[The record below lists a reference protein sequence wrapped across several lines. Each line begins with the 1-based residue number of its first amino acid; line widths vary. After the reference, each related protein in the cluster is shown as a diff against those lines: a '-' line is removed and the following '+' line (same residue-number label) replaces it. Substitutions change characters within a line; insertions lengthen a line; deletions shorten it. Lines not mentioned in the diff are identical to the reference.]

1 MESIGALS
9 KKLSDYLDPKKVKQV
24 NKAYNFACEAHS
36 GQFRSSG
43 DPYVTHPIAVASILS
58 SFRMDEDSLSA
69 AMLHDVIEDTGI
81 PKSVIEENFNKEV
94 AELVDGVSKLDK
106 LSISSRNEAE
116 AENLQKMVLAMSKD
130 IRVIVVK
137 LADRLHNMRTLLYLS
152 REKQLKI
159 AKETLE
165 IYAPIAHRIG
175 MNNVYRELEDLAFKV
190 IYPTRYERL
199 TAAVKKNRGGQKRT
213 LNRIQKELSKKL
225 LDQGI
230 PALVEGRE
238 KHVYSI
244 YRKMKQ
250 RQRSFEEIMD
260 VYAIKIIVDTPENCY
275 RTIGHIHS
283 LYKPVEGRFKDYI
296 AIPKSN
302 GYQSLHTGVVGLKG
316 FPVEVQIKTQEMNDM
331 AENGIASHWLY
342 KSGNQSDTS
351 PQIRARRWV
360 AGLLEMRDNYESTEE
375 FIESVKTDIFPDE
388 IYVFTPQGKII
399 EMSGGSTAIDFA
411 YAVHTDIGHHCRAC
425 RINRRLAPLSVP
437 LESGQTVEI
446 LTEKVPQTS
455 PAWLNFAVT
464 PRARNSIR
472 HYLSNLKT
480 SEARKFGKKLLDQ
493 SLANMGIKLRD
504 IEKTDLRKVL
514 NNIGVRSLNRLLEEI
529 GLGLRVGNIVA
540 QQITGFLKGNHKVEE
555 KDMVPLEITGSEG
568 LIVNYAVCCKPIPG
582 DSVIGHFTA
591 ERGLVVHQERCKNI
605 LSVREDPQQC
615 FPVNWGE
622 PSGRSFNAQIKV
634 VGRDEPGLLANLA
647 SVITSQ
653 ETNIASIQTT
663 EINTGMHEFVLDLE
677 VSDRLHLS
685 KILRKIRTL
694 NNIVSVSRIHD
705 WEMRQATACLLYTSP
720 SPRD

>member
-1 MESIGALS
+1 MESIGVLS

-24 NKAYNFACEAHS
+24 NRAYQFACEAHS

-43 DPYVTHPIAVASILS
+43 DPYVTHPIAVATILS

-81 PKSVIEENFNKEV
+81 PKSVIEEKFNKDV
-94 AELVDGVSKLDK
+94 ADLVDGVSKLDK
-106 LSISSRNEAE
+106 LSISSRTAGE
-116 AENLQKMVLAMSKD
+116 AENLQKMVLAMSRD

-152 REKQLKI
+152 REKQVKI
-159 AKETLE
+159 ARETLE

-190 IYPTRYERL
+190 IYPTRFERL
-199 TAAVKKNRGGQKRT
+199 TAAVKKNRGGQKKT
-213 LNRIQKELSKKL
+213 LDKIQKELSKKL

-238 KHVYSI
+238 KHIYSI

-275 RTIGHIHS
+275 RTLGHIHN

-302 GYQSLHTGVVGLKG
+302 GYQSLHTGVVGLRG
-316 FPVEVQIKTQEMNDM
+316 FPVEVQVKTQEMNDM

-351 PQIRARRWV
+351 PQIRARKWV
-360 AGLLEMRDNYESTEE
+360 AGLMEMRENYESTEE

-388 IYVFTPQGKII
+388 IYVFTPRGQVI

-411 YAVHTDIGHHCRAC
+411 YAVHTDIGHHCAAC

-493 SLANMGIKLRD
+493 SLGNMNIKLRD
-504 IEKTDLRKVL
+504 ID
-514 NNIGVRSLNRLLEEI
+514 
-529 GLGLRVGNIVA
+529 
-540 QQITGFLKGNHKVEE
+540 KG
-555 KDMVPLEITGSEG
+555 
-568 LIVNYAVCCKPIPG
+568 
-582 DSVIGHFTA
+582 
-591 ERGLVVHQERCKNI
+591 
-605 LSVREDPQQC
+605 
-615 FPVNWGE
+615 
-622 PSGRSFNAQIKV
+622 
-634 VGRDEPGLLANLA
+634 
-647 SVITSQ
+647 
-653 ETNIASIQTT
+653 
-663 EINTGMHEFVLDLE
+663 
-677 VSDRLHLS
+677 
-685 KILRKIRTL
+685 
-694 NNIVSVSRIHD
+694 
-705 WEMRQATACLLYTSP
+705 
-720 SPRD
+720 

>member
-1 MESIGALS
+1 
-9 KKLSDYLDPKKVKQV
+9 
-24 NKAYNFACEAHS
+24 
-36 GQFRSSG
+36 
-43 DPYVTHPIAVASILS
+43 
-58 SFRMDEDSLSA
+58 
-69 AMLHDVIEDTGI
+69 
-81 PKSVIEENFNKEV
+81 
-94 AELVDGVSKLDK
+94 
-106 LSISSRNEAE
+106 
-116 AENLQKMVLAMSKD
+116 
-130 IRVIVVK
+130 
-137 LADRLHNMRTLLYLS
+137 
-152 REKQLKI
+152 
-159 AKETLE
+159 
-165 IYAPIAHRIG
+165 
-175 MNNVYRELEDLAFKV
+175 
-190 IYPTRYERL
+190 
-199 TAAVKKNRGGQKRT
+199 
-213 LNRIQKELSKKL
+213 
-225 LDQGI
+225 
-230 PALVEGRE
+230 
-238 KHVYSI
+238 
-244 YRKMKQ
+244 
-250 RQRSFEEIMD
+250 
-260 VYAIKIIVDTPENCY
+260 
-275 RTIGHIHS
+275 
-283 LYKPVEGRFKDYI
+283 
-296 AIPKSN
+296 
-302 GYQSLHTGVVGLKG
+302 
-316 FPVEVQIKTQEMNDM
+316 MNDM

-480 SEARKFGKKLLDQ
+480 SEARKFGKRLLDQ
-493 SLANMGIKLRD
+493 SLGNMNIKLRD
-504 IEKTDLRKVL
+504 IDKNELRKVL

-540 QQITGFLKGNHKVEE
+540 QQITGFLKENHSVKQKEL
-555 KDMVPLEITGSEG
+555 VPLEITGSEG

-591 ERGLVVHQERCKNI
+591 ERGLVIHQERCKNI

-622 PSGRSFNAQIKV
+622 PSGRSFTAQIKV
-634 VGRDEPGLLANLA
+634 VARDEPGLLANLA

-653 ETNIASIQTT
+653 EANIASIQTM
-663 EINTGMHEFVLDLE
+663 EINTGMHEFILDLE
-677 VSDRLHLS
+677 VTDRLHLS
-685 KILRKIRTL
+685 RILRKIKTL
-694 NNIVSVSRIHD
+694 NNIVSVTRIHD
-705 WEMRQATACLLYTSP
+705 WEMRQATAMH
-720 SPRD
+720 

>member
-1 MESIGALS
+1 MESIGVLS

-24 NKAYNFACEAHS
+24 NRAYQFACEAHS

-43 DPYVTHPIAVASILS
+43 DPYVTHPIAVATILS

-81 PKSVIEENFNKEV
+81 PKSVIEEKFNKDV
-94 AELVDGVSKLDK
+94 ADLVDGVSKLDK
-106 LSISSRNEAE
+106 LSISNRTVGE
-116 AENLQKMVLAMSKD
+116 AENLQKMVLAMSRD

-152 REKQLKI
+152 REKQVKI
-159 AKETLE
+159 ARETLE

-190 IYPTRYERL
+190 IYPTRFERL
-199 TAAVKKNRGGQKRT
+199 TAAVKKNRGGQKKT
-213 LNRIQKELSKKL
+213 LDKIQKELSKKL

-238 KHVYSI
+238 KHIYSI

-275 RTIGHIHS
+275 RTLGHIHN

-302 GYQSLHTGVVGLKG
+302 GYQSLHTGVVGLRG
-316 FPVEVQIKTQEMNDM
+316 FPVEVQVKTQEMNDM

-351 PQIRARRWV
+351 PQIRARKWV
-360 AGLLEMRDNYESTEE
+360 AGLMEMRENYESTEE

-388 IYVFTPQGKII
+388 IYVFTPRGQVI

-411 YAVHTDIGHHCRAC
+411 YAVHTDIGHHCAAC

-493 SLANMGIKLRD
+493 SLGNMNIKLRD
-504 IEKTDLRKVL
+504 IDKDELRGVL

-540 QQITGFLKGNHKVEE
+540 QQFIGFLKETDNIESKNI
-555 KDMVPLEITGSEG
+555 VPLEITGSEG
-568 LIVNYAVCCKPIPG
+568 LIVNYAPCCKPIPG

-622 PSGRSFNAQIKV
+622 PSGRTFTAQIKV
-634 VGRDEPGLLANLA
+634 VARDEPGLLANLA
-647 SVITSQ
+647 SVITGQ
-653 ETNIASIQTT
+653 ETNISSIQTT
-663 EINTGMHEFVLDLE
+663 EISTGMHEFVLHLE

-685 KILRKIRTL
+685 KILRKIRSL
-694 NNIVSVSRIHD
+694 KSIDSVTRIHD
-705 WEMRQATACLLYTSP
+705 QEMRQAIAMH
-720 SPRD
+720 

>member
-58 SFRMDEDSLSA
+58 TFRMDEDSLSA

-81 PKSVIEENFNKEV
+81 PKSLIEEKFNKEV
-94 AELVDGVSKLDK
+94 ADLVDGVSKLDK
-106 LSISSRNEAE
+106 LSISNRTEAE

-137 LADRLHNMRTLLYLS
+137 LADRLHNMRTLLYLN

-159 AKETLE
+159 ARETLE

-175 MNNVYRELEDLAFKV
+175 MNNEYRELEDLAFKI
-190 IYPTRYERL
+190 IYPTRHERL

-213 LNRIQKELSKKL
+213 LNKIQKELSKKL

-230 PALVEGRE
+230 PSLVEGRE
-238 KHVYSI
+238 KHIYSI

-275 RTIGHIHS
+275 KTLGHIHS

-388 IYVFTPQGKII
+388 IYIFTPQGKII
-399 EMSGGSTAIDFA
+399 EMSGGSTAVDFA

-446 LTEKVPQTS
+446 LTDKVPQTS

-493 SLANMGIKLRD
+493 SLGNMNIKLRD
-504 IEKTDLRKVL
+504 IDKTELRKVL
-514 NNIGVRSLNRLLEEI
+514 NDIGVRSLNRLLEEI

-540 QQITGFLKGNHKVEE
+540 QQITGFLRENHKF
-555 KDMVPLEITGSEG
+555 
-568 LIVNYAVCCKPIPG
+568 
-582 DSVIGHFTA
+582 VIYK
-591 ERGLVVHQERCKNI
+591 LK
-605 LSVREDPQQC
+605 
-615 FPVNWGE
+615 
-622 PSGRSFNAQIKV
+622 
-634 VGRDEPGLLANLA
+634 
-647 SVITSQ
+647 
-653 ETNIASIQTT
+653 
-663 EINTGMHEFVLDLE
+663 
-677 VSDRLHLS
+677 
-685 KILRKIRTL
+685 
-694 NNIVSVSRIHD
+694 
-705 WEMRQATACLLYTSP
+705 
-720 SPRD
+720 